1 MRKYTVS
8 NIIHMVYDSLEEVPD
23 DIKYKDWNKAKLGDW
38 VKADDDCVI
47 QILRTGTMFRS
58 KGKLRKVDYIGTC
71 TGTFLQD
78 GKMKMDTDRRENI
91 YSLSGKLSSL
101 EVLEQR
107 EKLTGR
113 EELFVHNLEK
123 KMSLKDAYINAF
135 KTDNEKYAE
144 TRAMLLVKT
153 KRVKKEMHKRLEPIL
168 AKLGIDDELVLD
180 GIKQIATCAEKD
192 SDRLK
197 ALTELSEVLE
207 IKDKGTT
214 VQEISGMSAKQ
225 LFSGFAEDDVSKV
238 TRPELNE

>member
-1 MRKYTVS
+1 MREYIIN
-8 NIIHMVYDSLEEVPD
+8 NISHIVYDSIEEVPVN
-23 DIKYKDWNKAKLGDW
+23 IKYKEWKDGILGDW
-38 VKADDDCVI
+38 VLTDDECVI

-71 TGTFLQD
+71 TGTFLKD
-78 GKMKMDTDRRENI
+78 GKMKMDTDKRDNI
-91 YSLSGKLSSL
+91 YSLSGRLSSK

-113 EELFVHNLEK
+113 EELFIHNLQK
-123 KMSLKDAYINAF
+123 KMTLKDAYINAYS
-135 KTDNEKYAE
+135 TDNEKYAE
-144 TRAMLLVKT
+144 TRAMLLIKT
-153 KRVKKEMHKRLEPIL
+153 ERVKKEMHKRLEPIL

-180 GIKQIATCAEKD
+180 GIKDIAINAEKD

-197 ALTELSEVLE
+197 ALTELSDVLE

-225 LFSGFAEDDVSKV
+225 LFSGFNDSDEVNAK
-238 TRPELNE
+238 RPEGLE

>member
-1 MRKYTVS
+1 MREYVVN
-8 NIIHMVYDSLEEVPD
+8 NISHKVYEKDEVPV
-23 DIKYKDWNKAKLGDW
+23 DITYKDWKDGTLGDW
-38 VKADDDCVI
+38 VLADDDCVI
-47 QILRTGTMFRS
+47 QIIRTGTMFRA
-58 KGKLRKVDYIGTC
+58 KGKLRKVDYVGTC
-71 TGTFLQD
+71 TGTFLKD

-91 YSLSGKLSSL
+91 YSLSGRLSSKQ
-101 EVLEQR
+101 VLEQR
-107 EKLTGR
+107 KKLTGR
-113 EELFVHNLEK
+113 EELFIHNLEK

-153 KRVKKEMHKRLEPIL
+153 ERVKKEMHKRLEPIL

-214 VQEISGMSAKQ
+214 VQEITGMSAKQ
-225 LFSGFAEDDVSKV
+225 LFSGFSDNEIDNTK
-238 TRPELNE
+238 RPELDG

>member
-1 MRKYTVS
+1 MREYVVN
-8 NIIHMVYDSLEEVPD
+8 NISHKVYDKDEVPVE
-23 DIKYKDWNKAKLGDW
+23 IKYKDWKDSKLGDW
-38 VKADDDCVI
+38 VLADDDCVI
-47 QILRTGTMFRS
+47 QVIREGTMFRS
-58 KGKLRKVDYIGTC
+58 KGKIKKIDYIGTC
-71 TGTFLQD
+71 TGTFLKD

-91 YSLSGKLSSL
+91 YSLSGRLSPK

-107 EKLTGR
+107 ENLTGR

-207 IKDKGTT
+207 IKDKGTN
-214 VQEISGMSAKQ
+214 VQEITGMSAKQ
-225 LFSGFAEDDVSKV
+225 LFSGFEDQDASNAQ
-238 TRPELNE
+238 RPELDG

>member
-1 MRKYTVS
+1 
-8 NIIHMVYDSLEEVPD
+8 
-23 DIKYKDWNKAKLGDW
+23 
-38 VKADDDCVI
+38 
-47 QILRTGTMFRS
+47 MFRA
-58 KGKLRKVDYIGTC
+58 KGKLRKVDYVGTC
-71 TGTFLQD
+71 TGTFLKD
-78 GKMKMDTDRRENI
+78 NKMKMDTDRRENI
-91 YSLSGKLSSL
+91 YSLSGRLSSKQ
-101 EVLEQR
+101 VLEQR

-113 EELFVHNLEK
+113 EELFIHNLEK

-153 KRVKKEMHKRLEPIL
+153 ERVKKEMHKRLEPIL

-214 VQEISGMSAKQ
+214 VQEITGMSAKQ
-225 LFSGFAEDDVSKV
+225 LFSGFSDNEIDNTK
-238 TRPELNE
+238 RPELDG